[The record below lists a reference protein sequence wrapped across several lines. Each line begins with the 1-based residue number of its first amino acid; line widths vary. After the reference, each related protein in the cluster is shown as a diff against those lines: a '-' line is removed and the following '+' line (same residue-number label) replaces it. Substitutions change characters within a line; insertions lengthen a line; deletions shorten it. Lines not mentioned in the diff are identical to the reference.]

1 MPATLL
7 LPARQAVLT
16 DALMAASRYWGVEM
30 HFQKG
35 LAGAPEE
42 AVAAVRDTSMK
53 PSVTEA
59 FMLAIIASEGPP
71 AFPGLPGHA
80 PDVTKARRDSLRI
93 NQATAELEKLA
104 PDRGAYVAE
113 SNYFQADWQKAY
125 WGPN

>member
-7 LPARQAVLT
+7 QPAREDVLT

-42 AVAAVRDTSMK
+42 VVAVARSTPMNPA
-53 PSVTEA
+53 VTEA

-71 AFPGLPGHA
+71 AFPGLVGHA
-80 PDVTKARRDSLRI
+80 PDVAKARRDSLRI
-93 NQATAELEKLA
+93 NQATAELE
-104 PDRGAYVAE
+104 
-113 SNYFQADWQKAY
+113 N
-125 WGPN
+125 

>member
-7 LPARQAVLT
+7 LPARQAVFT

-42 AVAAVRDTSMK
+42 LVAATRSTPMN
-53 PSVTEA
+53 PAVTEA

-71 AFPGLPGHA
+71 AFPGP
-80 PDVTKARRDSLRI
+80 PVTPRMSPK
-93 NQATAELEKLA
+93 
-104 PDRGAYVAE
+104 RGATPYA
-113 SNYFQADWQKAY
+113 STRPRPSWRN
-125 WGPN
+125 